1 MKRVKCILSLAAFVF
16 SVAVHAQN
24 WTSVANSGGAN
35 NQTSTDV
42 AEGSGGTTLVV
53 GTYTGGTATFG
64 SRTLNWVTGSSD
76 PLSTTTNGFIA
87 RYSIYNSVLW
97 ATRIVSSAGVVISS
111 VATDDNGNIY
121 VCGTYSSICE
131 FYNASNPNSTTPVA
145 TLQAAPGPG
154 QITPRRGFIAKYSSS
169 GSLQWARR
177 GGGNSEVM
185 TEIAVSDDGSQLVST
200 GRIYTP
206 DGSISGISY
215 GSYVL
220 WMDPANGNS
229 IRAYN
234 YSNDWTYTDVYK
246 TGLCIDNS
254 NNVIVSARMEGTSY
268 AVKGAAGNIT
278 VTSSSGGRS
287 TLYAKYSSSGVLSW
301 ARATMG
307 TISSPN
313 SLPSS
318 LIVDANNNIYIAGWA
333 SSGSSNYNLQFLSST
348 GYANVPIYTSAVNNG
363 YVVKLNSSGYALWTS
378 YARNTTA
385 GKEAISLANG
395 GCNFIYVCINTTA
408 NPTYTDASGTTI
420 SPAISSGGLTISP
433 LNTNG
438 QLLVPTPWII
448 NGLNPATRAQIA
460 PARNNTLKCAST
472 AYNPITIATTGGALT
487 LTPTSG
493 SNDVILGTIT
503 YGGPAPTVTFPEQ
516 LEVCEGSTIFLNA
529 AVTGTPPFT
538 YTWSVFDIALGNY
551 VTLGTSTSPTFS
563 VSPSVYGSYIIQIFN
578 ARVLSFQLTVTDCS
592 GTTVSS
598 NQTVLLKPGI
608 LFSQVSGVDV
618 CYKSQI
624 TAPNAVFSVNA
635 QNVTSFLWQYSA
647 NGGLTWTPCGAGY
660 SGVNTATLTVISPTA
675 AMNNYLFK
683 CKLGGCPSNIE
694 TNAAL
699 LTVTPCPMRPGDI
712 EKTISSTDQI
722 ASDAKLSLYPNP
734 ATTNIEVVFENS
746 TLSDN
751 ESTVS
756 EAYILDM
763 TGRKVREVSFATG
776 RNTVDVSNLQ
786 NGMYSFVVQANGKVI
801 DQQKFIVAH

>member
-1 MKRVKCILSLAAFVF
+1 MKTTKCILSVAAFVF

-24 WTSVANSGGAN
+24 WTSAVNSGGAN
-35 NQTSTDV
+35 NQTATDV

-76 PLSTTTNGFIA
+76 PFSTTPNGFLV

-111 VATDDNGNIY
+111 VATDNSGNIY
-121 VCGTYSSICE
+121 VCGTYSHICE
-131 FYNASNPNSTTPVA
+131 FYNAANPNATTPVA
-145 TLQAAPGPG
+145 TLPAAPSTG
-154 QITPRRGFIAKYSSS
+154 QITPRRGFVAKYSSS
-169 GSLQWARR
+169 GTLQWARR
-177 GGGNSEVM
+177 GFGSSEVM
-185 TEIAVSDDGSQLVST
+185 SEIAVSADGSQLVST
-200 GRIYTP
+200 GRIHAP
-206 DGSISGISY
+206 DASSPVSY
-215 GSYVL
+215 GSYVF
-220 WMDPANGNS
+220 WMDPANGNF

-234 YSNDWTYTDVYK
+234 YSSDWTYTNEYK

-268 AVKGAAGNIT
+268 VVKGATGNIT
-278 VTSSSGGRS
+278 VTSSSGGRP

-318 LIVDANNNIYIAGWA
+318 LIADASNNIYIAGWA
-333 SSGSSNYNLQFLSST
+333 GSGASNYNLQFPSSST
-348 GYANVPIYTSAVNNG
+348 SYANIPINTSAANNG
-363 YVVKLNSSGYALWTS
+363 YIVKLNSSGYAVWTS

-385 GKEAISLANG
+385 WKEAISLANG
-395 GCNFIYVCINTTA
+395 GCNFIYACLNTTA
-408 NPTYTDASGTTI
+408 NPTYTDASGTVI
-420 SPAISSGGLTISP
+420 SPAISSGGLAIAP

-438 QLLVPTPWII
+438 QLLVTTPWVI

-460 PARNNTLKCAST
+460 SARNNTLKCAST
-472 AYNPITIATTGGALT
+472 AYNPITISTTGGALT

-516 LEVCEGSTIFLNA
+516 LEVCEGSTVVLNA
-529 AVTGTPPFT
+529 SVNGTPPFT
-538 YTWSVFDIALGNY
+538 YTWSVFDITIGDY
-551 VTLGTSTSPTFS
+551 VTLGASSSATFS
-563 VSPSVYGSYIIQIFN
+563 VSPSVYGPYIITLWS
-578 ARVLSFQLTVTDCS
+578 ARFLSFQLTVTDCS
-592 GTTVSS
+592 GITVSS
-598 NQTVLLKPGI
+598 NQGVLLKPGI

-660 SGVNTATLTVISPTA
+660 SGVNTATLTVINPTA
-675 AMNNYLFK
+675 LMDNYLFR
-683 CKLGGCPSNIE
+683 CKLGGCPASTE

-699 LTVTPCPMRPGDI
+699 LTVTPCPMRPGDL
-712 EKTISSTDQI
+712 EKTISSTDQTVQD
-722 ASDAKLSLYPNP
+722 SRLSLYPNP
-734 ATTNIEVVFENS
+734 ANTTLEVIFEDG
-746 TLSDN
+746 TFSDSEN
-751 ESTVS
+751 TIS

-763 TGRKVREVSFATG
+763 TGRKVREIPFGKGHNTLEVS
-776 RNTVDVSNLQ
+776 DLQ
-786 NGMYSFVVQANGKVI
+786 NGIYSFVVLTNGKVI
-801 DQQKFIVAH
+801 DQQKFIVMH